1 MKGKP
6 LLPSLREKKRY
17 VVYEYISEKEISNT
31 KVFYAIINTYKELFG
46 KIELSKAN
54 ITKPNLY
61 ENISRDKK
69 KNKIIDLSN
78 ENYNIIRI
86 NNKYLDPLRV
96 ALAYITEIENIKI
109 NIYTK
114 GISGTIK
121 KVKSK
126 YIKKK
131 ILNEKL

>member
-126 YIKKK
+126 YIKKNLK
-131 ILNEKL
+131 